1 MTGESKLED
10 RRMQREQGDVNTT
23 PNRRK
28 YWERN
33 LSPEARRWFE
43 EDARYFLHQSLS
55 TPVLNVLAGAE
66 GIYIRDLEG
75 KRFIDMHGN
84 GVHNAGFN
92 NPEVMAAVRR
102 QLDEGLTFCPR
113 RYTNIPAIQ
122 LAKKLAE
129 ITPAGL
135 CRSLFC
141 PGGSEA
147 IEMALTLA
155 RQVTGR
161 FKTISFWDS
170 FHGAGFG
177 SAGIGGEEHFHGG
190 LGPMMP
196 GTFHV
201 EFPNY
206 YRNPWGFTREE
217 DVDAE
222 CLRQIE
228 LVLRREPEMSAII
241 GEPISA
247 TPVIPSRRYW
257 EGVQDLCRRYGVLL
271 IFDEIIEGFGR
282 TGKMF
287 ASEHF
292 VTPDILV
299 LGKSLGG
306 GILPFAGIVT
316 HEQYNTLPHRSIG
329 HYTHEKN
336 ALCAA
341 AALAEIE
348 YIESHRLADHSATL
362 GAYALQRLNEM
373 KERHPDDRARG
384 RAGAAHRHRP
394 NQRPRDQ
401 GAGGGR
407 GRDHHVQVSRARPV
421 VQDHRRQCP
430 DPEAGSGD
438 HAGGDGPRAGHP
450 GAGHRRGRKRGVLL
464 VFYRDHSPRVSP
476 CDQAGRLLLV
486 AAAVL
491 VAGSPDDD
499 AVVGIEAG
507 IGAPKRVGL
516 RVGKAQIGNFRLGIV
531 QNLPVP
537 VVPRSQA
544 NRIVEA
550 APCKQHQQDLA
561 HVAFGQLRLGHHLRG
576 VRPVNEKAFQCGRPA
591 GHAPGLSGFS
601 RRLHLVR
608 PGFISQDHR
617 FYCGRINLAP

>member
-1 MTGESKLED
+1 MPNSPSQIDK
-10 RRMQREQGDVNTT
+10 RMQREQGDVNTT
-23 PNRRK
+23 PNRKR

-33 LSPEARRWFE
+33 LSPEAHKWFD
-43 EDARYFLHQSLS
+43 EDCRYFLHQSLS

-66 GIYIRDLEG
+66 GACIRDLEG
-75 KRFIDMHGN
+75 RAYIDMHGN

-92 NPEVMAAVRR
+92 HPAVVAAVRR

-113 RYTNIPAIQ
+113 RYTNIPAIR

-129 ITPAGL
+129 IAPGGL

-170 FHGAGFG
+170 FHGAGFAA
-177 SAGIGGEEHFHGG
+177 AGVGGEEHFHGG
-190 LGPMMP
+190 IGPLLP
-196 GTFHV
+196 GAFHV
-201 EFPNY
+201 DFPNY

-228 LVLRREPEMSAII
+228 HVLAREPEMSAVI

-257 EGVQDLCRRYGVLL
+257 EGVRSLCDRFGALL

-287 ASEHF
+287 ACEHF
-292 VTPDILV
+292 VTPDVLV

-306 GILPFAGIVT
+306 GLLPFAGIVT
-316 HEQYNTLPHRSIG
+316 HEKYNILPHRSIG

-348 YIESHRLADHSATL
+348 VLEGERLAEHSAEL

-373 KERHPDDRARG
+373 QERHPLIGHVAGLGLHIGIDLVKDRATKERAVDEAEIVMFKCLERG
-384 RAGAAHRHRP
+384 L
-394 NQRPRDQ
+394 
-401 GAGGGR
+401 
-407 GRDHHVQVSRARPV
+407 SFKTI
-421 VQDHRRQCP
+421 
-430 DPEAGSGD
+430 
-438 HAGGDGPRAGHP
+438 DGN
-450 GAGHRRGRKRGVLL
+450 VLTL
-464 VFYRDHSPRVSP
+464 
-476 CDQAGRLLLV
+476 
-486 AAAVL
+486 
-491 VAGSPDDD
+491 
-499 AVVGIEAG
+499 
-507 IGAPKRVGL
+507 
-516 RVGKAQIGNFRLGIV
+516 
-531 QNLPVP
+531 
-537 VVPRSQA
+537 
-544 NRIVEA
+544 
-550 APCKQHQQDLA
+550 
-561 HVAFGQLRLGHHLRG
+561 
-576 VRPVNEKAFQCGRPA
+576 RPA
-591 GHAPGLSGFS
+591 
-601 RRLHLVR
+601 LVITQEEMDR
-608 PGFISQDHR
+608 ALDILEQTIGEIER
-617 FYCGRINLAP
+617 GGTY

>member
-1 MTGESKLED
+1 MTGGSKLEEL
-10 RRMQREQGDVNTT
+10 RMQREQGDVNTT
-23 PNRRK
+23 ANRRK

-33 LSPEARRWFE
+33 LSPEARRSVE

-55 TPVLNVLAGAE
+55 TPVLNVLSGAE
-66 GIYIRDLEG
+66 GIYIKDLEG
-75 KRFIDMHGN
+75 KRYIDMHGN

-92 NPEVMAAVRR
+92 NPEVLDAVRR

-129 ITPAGL
+129 IAPAGL

-147 IEMALTLA
+147 IEMALALA

-177 SAGIGGEEHFHGG
+177 SAAIGGEEHFHGG
-190 LGPMMP
+190 LGPLMP

-206 YRNPWGFTREE
+206 YRNPWGFEREE

-292 VTPDILV
+292 VAPDVLV

-306 GILPFAGIVT
+306 GLLPFAGIVT
-316 HEQYNTLPHRSIG
+316 HERYNTLQHRSIG

-348 YIESHRLADHSATL
+348 YIAGHRLAEHAAEL
-362 GAYALQRLNEM
+362 GAYALQRLTEM
-373 KERHPDDRARG
+373 QERHPLIGHVAGLGLHIGIDLVSDRTTRAR
-384 RAGAAHRHRP
+384 AV
-394 NQRPRDQ
+394 D
-401 GAGGGR
+401 
-407 GRDHHVQVSRARPV
+407 
-421 VQDHRRQCP
+421 
-430 DPEAGSGD
+430 EAEGVMFKCLEKGLSSKTI
-438 HAGGDGPRAGHP
+438 DGN
-450 GAGHRRGRKRGVLL
+450 VLTL
-464 VFYRDHSPRVSP
+464 
-476 CDQAGRLLLV
+476 
-486 AAAVL
+486 
-491 VAGSPDDD
+491 
-499 AVVGIEAG
+499 
-507 IGAPKRVGL
+507 
-516 RVGKAQIGNFRLGIV
+516 
-531 QNLPVP
+531 
-537 VVPRSQA
+537 
-544 NRIVEA
+544 
-550 APCKQHQQDLA
+550 
-561 HVAFGQLRLGHHLRG
+561 
-576 VRPVNEKAFQCGRPA
+576 RPA
-591 GHAPGLSGFS
+591 LVITRAEMDRGLDILDEAIGEIEGGNS
-601 RRLHLVR
+601 
-608 PGFISQDHR
+608 
-617 FYCGRINLAP
+617 Y